1 MESDRHRLYDE
12 HLVRNIMLS
21 TGLSVVEYL
30 RENTKA
36 DSEEIGDFIEANA
49 EEIIDDTIKHLKSME
64 DFDEK
69 GSSQDS
75 EQESGDWPLNE
86 EG

>member
-1 MESDRHRLYDE
+1 MESNRNRLYDE
-12 HLVRNIMLS
+12 NIVRNIMLS

-69 GSSQDS
+69 GSGQDNERKS
-75 EQESGDWPLNE
+75 NDWPLNE